1 MATVNGQPAVR
12 VTTSSAHGY
21 STNDLVRIDGVVGST
36 QLNNNLYYVHV
47 INSTQFDLYT
57 EQYDPALGAINYP
70 VTNVNSYVSGGYVSM
85 NEAFV
90 LYKTIA
96 TDTSSTGNYITV
108 PDTEVLTLGI
118 PLVFTEENVAI
129 GDPTLGGLIAGQIYY
144 FKSRNPENS
153 TQFTVSATIDGDAV
167 TLTTDSGSMRVCQWQ
182 QDNVDRLWVT
192 VNGYR
197 VPSSSLRINTGN
209 YISILTEIVAGDE
222 IVITSMMPSATPNEE
237 VYVQY
242 VNQLNEPTVY
252 RANSLSRTWLT
263 QPFYNTD
270 DTIYVND
277 VEALTNTI
285 EQNVTTP
292 AAVSGIFS
300 IGLEGNKNL
309 YSSIV
314 VYNNTKSATI
324 SDTHYTIELIDLA
337 PILKITDGAYID
349 AGDSLTITI
358 LEGNVL
364 YIKIGRAHV

>member
-242 VNQLNEPTVY
+242 VNQLNEPSVY

-263 QPFYNTD
+263 QDRKSTRLN
-270 DTIYVND
+270 
-277 VEALTNTI
+277 
-285 EQNVTTP
+285 
-292 AAVSGIFS
+292 
-300 IGLEGNKNL
+300 
-309 YSSIV
+309 SS
-314 VYNNTKSATI
+314 
-324 SDTHYTIELIDLA
+324 H
-337 PILKITDGAYID
+337 
-349 AGDSLTITI
+349 
-358 LEGNVL
+358 
-364 YIKIGRAHV
+364 